1 MATWDDVR
9 AAALSMPETTEGVSR
24 GNAAWSVRDKFI
36 AWERPLGKG
45 EIKALGASAL
55 DGPIVGFRTPD
66 LARKDELLA
75 AHPGVLFTTPHFDG
89 YPAVLAR
96 LELLERELLE
106 RLILEAWLDR
116 APKKLRRS
124 WLEREGP
131 P

>member
-9 AAALSMPETTEGVSR
+9 TAALRMPETTEGVSR
-24 GNAAWSVRDKFI
+24 GNAVWSVRDKLV

-45 EIKALGASAL
+45 EVKALGARAP
-55 DGPIVGFRTPD
+55 DGPIAGFRTKD
-66 LARKDELLA
+66 VARKEELLA

-96 LELLERELLE
+96 LGPLGTDLLE

-116 APKKLRRS
+116 APKRLVRS